1 MANRSY
7 LYAIDFDRAK
17 GKRKDEEKIFGL
29 SEYSYS
35 IPLSFKILV
44 SQSPKI
50 SHSIIWEY
58 EHPIAIQGNF
68 ERGKKRLVDFLNN
81 LSNENIFEKSELQ
94 KQIAETIDF
103 LSKHKLENI
112 FLECG
117 EIYEMGNDELEEQNK
132 AFLEEDIL
140 KIEQKIEEYMNDF
153 RKMKSNISKIK
164 SEITELSKPKSSLT
178 KLFSPDNSP
187 KIREL
192 EEKVKNEE
200 QEMWNILGI
209 NYWSDI
215 LYWHFENK

>member
-7 LYAIDFDRAK
+7 LYSIDFDRAE

-117 EIYEMGNDELEEQNK
+117 EIYEMGNDELKEQNK
-132 AFLEEDIL
+132 TFLEEDIL
-140 KIEQKIEEYMNDF
+140 KIEQKIEEYTNDF
-153 RKMKSNISKIK
+153 RKMKSNISKMK
-164 SEITELSKPKSSLT
+164 SEITELSKPKNFLT
-178 KLFSPDNSP
+178 KLFSPDNST

-192 EEKVKNEE
+192 EGKVKNEE
-200 QEMWNILGI
+200 QEMWNSLGI

>member
-68 ERGKKRLVDFLNN
+68 ERGEKRFVDFLNN